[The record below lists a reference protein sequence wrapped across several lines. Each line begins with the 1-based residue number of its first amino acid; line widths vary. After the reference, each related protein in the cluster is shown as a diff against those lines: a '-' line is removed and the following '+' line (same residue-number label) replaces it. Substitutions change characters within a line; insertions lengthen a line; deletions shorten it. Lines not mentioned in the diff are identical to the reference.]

1 MGVGVAL
8 AAGLALQKSSSCIV
22 VVVVVVVEV
31 VVGPR
36 RVLRRGVFGLC
47 FEGWGVGGW
56 GAVSFTSD
64 ITLTSP

>member
-22 VVVVVVVEV
+22 VVVVVVVEEV

-47 FEGWGVGGW
+47 
-56 GAVSFTSD
+56 S
-64 ITLTSP
+64 

>member
-1 MGVGVAL
+1 MGV

-22 VVVVVVVEV
+22 VVVVVVVVEEV

-64 ITLTSP
+64 ITRTSP